1 MECKG
6 FPDGPE
12 VKNPPAN
19 AGDMGLILVQEYATC
34 WGATKACVPQL
45 VSPHSRACK
54 PQLLRPACLEP
65 MLHNKRSDH
74 NERSMHRSK
83 EHLLLTATRKSL
95 LSNEDQ
101 SPATRHSQREKEKER
116 KRNAKESFYLES
128 PTCSWASLVAQMVK
142 NLPEMQE
149 TGFDPWV
156 RKIPG
161 EGNGNPLQYSCL
173 KIPWTEEAG
182 RLQSMGSQEKDTT

>member
-1 MECKG
+1 
-6 FPDGPE
+6 
-12 VKNPPAN
+12 
-19 AGDMGLILVQEYATC
+19 MGLILVQEYATC

-74 NERSMHRSK
+74 NERSMQCNK
-83 EHLLLTATRKSL
+83 EQLLLTATRKSL

-116 KRNAKESFYLES
+116 KKEECKRKLLLRESQLQLSFPGGSDGKESAWNAGDRVWSLGQENS
-128 PTCSWASLVAQMVK
+128 WRRKWQPTPVFLPGKSQDREAWWATVYGVTKSW
-142 NLPEMQE
+142 
-149 TGFDPWV
+149 T
-156 RKIPG
+156 
-161 EGNGNPLQYSCL
+161 
-173 KIPWTEEAG
+173 
-182 RLQSMGSQEKDTT
+182 RLSD